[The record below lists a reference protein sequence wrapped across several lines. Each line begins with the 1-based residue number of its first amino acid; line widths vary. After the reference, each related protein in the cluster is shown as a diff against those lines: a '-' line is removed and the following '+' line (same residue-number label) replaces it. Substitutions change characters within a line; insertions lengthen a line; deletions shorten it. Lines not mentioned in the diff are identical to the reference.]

1 MAHHQKLIDPH
12 LKWNRH
18 IPIALWNI
26 GTSLFRFEIS
36 NALDFN
42 IKILT
47 PETFICDYDVAETAK
62 TEGKSIPIQGWIL
75 IKSKQLNT
83 ST

>member
-26 GTSLFRFEIS
+26 GTSLFRFKIS
-36 NALDFN
+36 NAVDFN
-42 IKILT
+42 IRILIQ
-47 PETFICDYDVAETAK
+47 ETFIWDYDVAETAK
-62 TEGKSIPIQGWIL
+62 TEGWIPIKAI
-75 IKSKQLNT
+75 QLNT
-83 ST
+83 NI

>member
-1 MAHHQKLIDPH
+1 MAHHQKFIDPH

-42 IKILT
+42 IKILIQ
-47 PETFICDYDVAETAK
+47 ETFIWDYDVAETAK
-62 TEGKSIPIQGWIL
+62 TEGWIPIKSI
-75 IKSKQLNT
+75 QLNT
-83 ST
+83 NI

>member
-1 MAHHQKLIDPH
+1 MAENEGKSNISAMAHHQKLIDPH

-18 IPIALWNI
+18 ISIALWNI

-42 IKILT
+42 IKILIQ
-47 PETFICDYDVAETAK
+47 ETFIWDYDVAETAK
-62 TEGKSIPIQGWIL
+62 SEGKSKPCY
-75 IKSKQLNT
+75 N
-83 ST
+83 